1 MNLLPKI
8 GELSDESDAPFV
20 YLAITFRGENQPPQ
34 GIKLTVE
41 CESREQAIQLGR
53 SHFSLL
59 TLDDDW
65 EHFGADLVEDWAYRV
80 GEDELLQW
88 EIPEPK
94 IIVDTKGV
102 TVIETKRPVKD

>member
-1 MNLLPKI
+1 MNLLPKV
-8 GELSDESDAPFV
+8 GELSDESDEPFV
-20 YLAITFRGENQPPQ
+20 YLALTSRGEDHPPQ

-59 TLDDDW
+59 TLDDDG
-65 EHFGADLVEDWAYRV
+65 EHFGATLVEDWAYRA

-88 EIPEPK
+88 EVPVPE
-94 IIVDTKGV
+94 IIVDTEGV
-102 TVIETKRPVKD
+102 SVIETKRPGKD